1 MIKSS
6 QIKQQL
12 YPSSGF
18 VFKGDKGREF
28 MSKSVKNRL
37 CVCVSENGDITA
49 VHCFLTGS
57 NLSQRYGASHA
68 NQRIENW
75 WLHFQRSFSAWVKD
89 YFKQFVPDAYLF
101 LTMLLIWNS
110 FSLCI
115 MIFFDIS

>member
-37 CVCVSENGDITA
+37 CVCVSENGNITGNITI
-49 VHCFLTGS
+49 VIGT
-57 NLSQRYGASHA
+57 
-68 NQRIENW
+68 
-75 WLHFQRSFSAWVKD
+75 
-89 YFKQFVPDAYLF
+89 LF
-101 LTMLLIWNS
+101 L
-110 FSLCI
+110 
-115 MIFFDIS
+115 DRK